1 MAVSFSEY
9 NKAFKVLTVK
19 NTIIFELDQNAIFLK
34 KQSLKWCNAL
44 HKALNLNPKTAI
56 N

>member
-1 MAVSFSEY
+1 MAVSFCEY

-34 KQSLKWCNAL
+34 KAKLEVMQCI
-44 HKALNLNPKTAI
+44 T
-56 N
+56 

>member
-1 MAVSFSEY
+1 MAVSFCEY

-34 KQSLKWCNAL
+34 KS
-44 HKALNLNPKTAI
+44 KAWSDVMHYI
-56 N
+56 RFWI